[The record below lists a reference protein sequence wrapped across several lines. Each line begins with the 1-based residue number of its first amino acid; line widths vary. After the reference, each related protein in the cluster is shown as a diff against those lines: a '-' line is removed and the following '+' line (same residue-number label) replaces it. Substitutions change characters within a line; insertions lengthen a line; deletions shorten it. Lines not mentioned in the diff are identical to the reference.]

1 MGFDVYDVSVY
12 EDDSAEDLMD
22 HDDRVE
28 MGLSSG
34 ELRQGL
40 LDRFRQELNEH
51 EIYFINVNLRAHG
64 LEVTRED
71 LEDDEQIRSVL
82 VDIENILYDMEDEE
96 IEGST
101 WEFSNARIIVREDT

>member
-12 EDDSAEDLMD
+12 EDNDAEKLMT

-40 LDRFRQELNEH
+40 LDRFRQELTER
-51 EIYFINVNLRAHG
+51 EAYFINANLRPHG
-64 LEVTRED
+64 LEIESED
-71 LEDDEQIRSVL
+71 IEEDEQISSVL
-82 VDIENILYDMEDEE
+82 VDIENILYDMGDEDF
-96 IEGST
+96 EGSI
-101 WEFSNARIIVREDT
+101 WEFSNARIIVREEL